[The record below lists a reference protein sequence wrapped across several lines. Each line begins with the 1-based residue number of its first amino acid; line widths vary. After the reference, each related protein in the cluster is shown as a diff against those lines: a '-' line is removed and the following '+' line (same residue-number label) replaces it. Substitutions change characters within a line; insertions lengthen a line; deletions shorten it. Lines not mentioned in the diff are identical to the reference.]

1 MIRTAIVGDV
11 QVRSLLLSS
20 VVHVGE
26 IGGMFPDSRIFAV
39 QREQPVFLGNEGN
52 LEQFP
57 IFRQSFA
64 RIQST
69 ERVELDIHN
78 RIPAIRVRKVDI
90 YGISASSVL
99 QIGNVGVIDA
109 TNRTKHI
116 RQLLPDTQG
125 IDE

>member
-11 QVRSLLLSS
+11 IVRSLLLSS
-20 VVHVGE
+20 VVDVGE
-26 IGGMFPDSRIFAV
+26 IGSMFPASQVFAV
-39 QREQPVFLGNEGN
+39 QRERSVYLGNEGN

-69 ERVELDIHN
+69 EGVELDIRN
-78 RIPAIRVRKVDI
+78 RIPVIRVRSVDI
-90 YGISASSVL
+90 YGISTSSVL
-99 QIGNVGVIDA
+99 QIGNVGVVDA

-116 RQLLPDTQG
+116 RQLLPDT
-125 IDE
+125 

>member
-11 QVRSLLLSS
+11 KVRSLSLSS

-26 IGGMFPDSRIFAV
+26 IGGMYPDSRVLAI
-39 QREQPVFLGNEGN
+39 QREQSAFLGNEGN

-69 ERVELDIHN
+69 ERVELDLHN
-78 RIPAIRVRKVDI
+78 RIPVIRVRKVDI
-90 YGISASSVL
+90 YGISVSSVL
-99 QIGNVGVIDA
+99 QIGNVGVVDS

-116 RQLLPDTQG
+116 RQLLPDT
-125 IDE
+125 